1 MKKLTKKQAAREN
14 GAKGGRK
21 ARAEPTAEP
30 GGGVQADEPAAT
42 APATVTQEAAAA
54 DTLEAADDMAV
65 ERGCAALAEIARAGF
80 EREREGQGK
89 GSGVGKKDGEGEGEK
104 KRESSR
110 AAYDAQWAQEED
122 EEATGDGA

>member
-1 MKKLTKKQAAREN
+1 MKKLNKKQAAREN

-42 APATVTQEAAAA
+42 ATPAPVSVTQEAAAA
-54 DTLEAADDMAV
+54 DTLEAAGDMAD
-65 ERGCAALAEIARAGF
+65 ERNAAALTEEDAPEATSGGN

-89 GSGVGKKDGEGEGEK
+89 GSGVGKGDGEREGEG
-104 KRESSR
+104 RESSR
-110 AAYDAQWAQEED
+110 AANDA
-122 EEATGDGA
+122 

>member
-1 MKKLTKKQAAREN
+1 MKKLNKKQAAREN

-42 APATVTQEAAAA
+42 ATPAPATVTQEAAAA

-65 ERGCAALAEIARAGF
+65 DRGCAALAEQARAGF

-89 GSGVGKKDGEGEGEK
+89 GSGVGKKDGEGEGGK
-104 KRESSR
+104 KRENGRQRNR
-110 AAYDAQWAQEED
+110 ARHMMPN
-122 EEATGDGA
+122 GIV